1 MAQFLDTTGLQTLW
15 NKIKETF
22 VPKSWLMVDLSDKYS
37 LKLNSSYGGV
47 CTTRLIN
54 YGSIGFYRNVST
66 NVSGE
71 TTYGLYVLISTSLN
85 GRPVNSSDL
94 TSCPCNLGS
103 ALQKMLDDLINTGAV
118 EENNDGSS
126 NVKGLLKVLKFSD
139 SEYLTIM
146 KPKPDETAVGAT
158 KWVFFDNFNDALSA
172 LLSGGADVVSS

>member
-15 NKIKETF
+15 NKIKDTF
-22 VPKSWLMVDLSDKYS
+22 APQNWLMVDLSDKYS
-37 LKLNSSYGGV
+37 LKLNSYSGV
-47 CTTRLIN
+47 CTANLIT
-54 YGSIGFYRNVST
+54 YGSIGFYRDVST

-85 GRPVNSSDL
+85 GRPVNYSDL
-94 TSCPCNLGS
+94 TSCPCKLGT

-139 SEYLTIM
+139 SEYLTLM
-146 KPKPDETAVGAT
+146 KPDENAVGVT